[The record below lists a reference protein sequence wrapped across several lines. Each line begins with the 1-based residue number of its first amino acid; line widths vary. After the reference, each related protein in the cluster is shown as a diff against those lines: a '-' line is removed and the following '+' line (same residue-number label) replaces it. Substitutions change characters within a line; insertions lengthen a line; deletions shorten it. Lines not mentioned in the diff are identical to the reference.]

1 MLRAGKRAAIQ
12 WVRPELRPVAPIDGL
27 EENPARLVPKHPSK
41 LRGKAYVP
49 VAADRYELP
58 DPRAFGHF
66 EPEAAARDI
75 EDGDGKFATFRIDE
89 DCRTPEVD
97 PRCAFS

>member
-1 MLRAGKRAAIQ
+1 MAPL
-12 WVRPELRPVAPIDGL
+12 PHELRPVAPIDGL
-27 EENPARLVPKHPSK
+27 EENPTRLVSKHPSN
-41 LRGKAYVP
+41 LRGKACVS
-49 VAADRYELP
+49 VAADCYELA

-75 EDGDGKFATFRIDE
+75 EDGDVKFAAFGIDE

-97 PRCAFS
+97 PRCAFG